1 MPTLVKTNEMLRR
14 LDVYLSSFDW
24 QSLTPSKR
32 SILQAFLRLST
43 KDGFSS
49 VTMRNLA
56 NAVNLKPSSIYSHF
70 PAGKDEIL
78 SVALRWNNNIYS
90 MAVKE
95 GLNSCTT
102 PEQFW
107 NALVS
112 THVNQ
117 QIMRPEND
125 LWDLLMTTDRLG
137 EILPQDLR
145 NEMVEW
151 MSFCDF
157 MYEAIATDWG
167 YSDAKQKSR
176 LIRVFIDST
185 NSWWQWNGSEKN
197 LEECRHYAMRITSA
211 ILKS

>member
-1 MPTLVKTNEMLRR
+1 MPTLVKTNDMLRR
-14 LDVYLSSFDW
+14 LDVYLRSFDW

-107 NALVS
+107 DALVS
-112 THVNQ
+112 THVSQ

-137 EILPQDLR
+137 GDTAFKSSER
-145 NEMVEW
+145 N
-151 MSFCDF
+151 
-157 MYEAIATDWG
+157 G
-167 YSDAKQKSR
+167 
-176 LIRVFIDST
+176 
-185 NSWWQWNGSEKN
+185 
-197 LEECRHYAMRITSA
+197 
-211 ILKS
+211 